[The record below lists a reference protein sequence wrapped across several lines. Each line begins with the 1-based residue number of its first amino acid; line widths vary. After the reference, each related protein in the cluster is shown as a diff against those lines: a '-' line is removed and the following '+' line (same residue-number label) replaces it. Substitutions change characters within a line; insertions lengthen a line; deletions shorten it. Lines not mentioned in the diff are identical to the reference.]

1 MKGLKSY
8 TEAKLLW
15 MTRLADALI
24 PVLFAVIAQLVY
36 DPAAP
41 FYDEGRFYVA
51 LVAASFLTVNVFHNL
66 DLYSIAAL
74 ANLQR
79 QLSRILFGWTAVIAL
94 LLLAAFAVKVSS
106 SFSRIGTI
114 LWYISALFGFF
125 VSRVVV
131 HEILRRWAETGRL
144 VREVAVVGAGPQ
156 GRRLIE
162 YLHRP
167 SLGFR
172 VVGVFDDGEA
182 TQQFTEV
189 AGVPIRG
196 TVDDLPAFSV
206 AHPLDQIVV
215 ALPWTDEQR
224 IANIM
229 TRLSTLPVDI
239 RLAPDLVGFALA
251 HCHYGD
257 IGGLPVLNIF
267 EKPLSEEKLM
277 LKRIED
283 VAVAAALLV
292 FFSPIMMVVA
302 TLIKLGSPGPVF
314 FRQTRFGFN
323 NRPISVWKFRT
334 MYIEDCTDVIETQ
347 TLRDDPRVTPI
358 GHWLRK
364 TSIDEMPQ
372 LINVLQGSMSVVGPR
387 PHAEGTRAGAV
398 LFEDAVHEYA
408 ARHRVKP
415 GLTGWAQ
422 VNGWR
427 GETDTLEKIQR
438 RVDHDLY
445 YIEHWSLLFDIKIVL
460 MTIFTVMRGRNAW

>member
-15 MTRLADALI
+15 MARLADALI
-24 PVLFAVIAQLVY
+24 PVLFAFVALLIY
-36 DPAAP
+36 DATIPSP
-41 FYDEGRFYVA
+41 EDGRFYVA
-51 LVAASFLTVNVFHNL
+51 IVAASLLTANIFHNFG
-66 DLYSIAAL
+66 LYTIAAL
-74 ANLQR
+74 TNLQR
-79 QLSRILFGWTAVIAL
+79 QLGRMLVGWTAVIAL

-106 SFSRIGTI
+106 SFSRIWTIFWYFGT
-114 LWYISALFGFF
+114 LFGFF
-125 VSRVVV
+125 VTRIVI
-131 HEILRRWAETGRL
+131 HEILRRWAEAGRL
-144 VREVAVVGAGPQ
+144 VRDVVVVGTGVQ

-162 YLHRP
+162 YLQRP

-172 VVGVFDDGEA
+172 VIGVFDDRKSAEQPADIGGIP
-182 TQQFTEV
+182 V
-189 AGVPIRG
+189 MG
-196 TVDDLPAFSV
+196 TVDDLPTFSIV
-206 AHPLDQIVV
+206 QQLDQIVV
-215 ALPWTDEQR
+215 ALPWTDERR
-224 IANIM
+224 IADVM
-229 TRLSTLPVDI
+229 TRLSALPLDI

-251 HCHYGD
+251 HCDYGD
-257 IGGLPVLNIF
+257 VGGLPVLNIF

-292 FFSPIMMVVA
+292 VFSPIMLVVA
-302 TLIKLGSPGPVF
+302 VLIKLGSPGPVF

-358 GHWLRK
+358 GRWLRK
-364 TSIDEMPQ
+364 TSVDEMPQ
-372 LINVLQGSMSVVGPR
+372 LINVLQGTMSVVGPR

-398 LFEDAVHEYA
+398 LFEEAVSEYA

>member
-1 MKGLKSY
+1 
-8 TEAKLLW
+8 
-15 MTRLADALI
+15 
-24 PVLFAVIAQLVY
+24 V
-36 DPAAP
+36 
-41 FYDEGRFYVA
+41 
-51 LVAASFLTVNVFHNL
+51 
-66 DLYSIAAL
+66 
-74 ANLQR
+74 
-79 QLSRILFGWTAVIAL
+79 
-94 LLLAAFAVKVSS
+94 
-106 SFSRIGTI
+106 
-114 LWYISALFGFF
+114 
-125 VSRVVV
+125 
-131 HEILRRWAETGRL
+131 
-144 VREVAVVGAGPQ
+144 Q

-162 YLHRP
+162 YLRRP

-172 VVGVFDDGEA
+172 VIAVFDDRKSAERPADVG
-182 TQQFTEV
+182 
-189 AGVPIRG
+189 GVPVMG
-196 TVDDLPAFSV
+196 TVEDLPAFSI
-206 AHPLDQIVV
+206 AQQLDQIVV
-215 ALPWTDEQR
+215 ALPWTDERR
-224 IANIM
+224 IADVM
-229 TRLSTLPVDI
+229 TRLSALPVDI
-239 RLAPDLVGFALA
+239 RLAPDLVGFSLA
-251 HCHYGD
+251 HCDYGD

-292 FFSPIMMVVA
+292 VFSPIMLVVA
-302 TLIKLGSPGPVF
+302 VLIKLGSPGPVF

-347 TLRDDPRVTPI
+347 ALRDDPRVTPI
-358 GHWLRK
+358 GRWLRK
-364 TSIDEMPQ
+364 TSVDEMPQ
-372 LINVLQGSMSVVGPR
+372 LINVLQGTMSVVGPR
-387 PHAEGTRAGAV
+387 PHAEGTRAGSV
-398 LFEDAVHEYA
+398 LFEEAVSEYA